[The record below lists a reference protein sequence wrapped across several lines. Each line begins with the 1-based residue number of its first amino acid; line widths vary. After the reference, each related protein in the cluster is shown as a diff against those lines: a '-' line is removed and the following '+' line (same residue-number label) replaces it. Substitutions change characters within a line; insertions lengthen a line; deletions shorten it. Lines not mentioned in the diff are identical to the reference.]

1 LLTISTSLRMQFKAA
16 ARTKLVAPLL
26 SCASNARTTPSGFD
40 MMDECV
46 SVSRT
51 CVLHGDAL
59 LLGKSCTTALA
70 TISPTLSRFVELGQ
84 WETLS

>member
-1 LLTISTSLRMQFKAA
+1 MQFKAA

-26 SCASNARTTPSGFD
+26 SCASNARTTASGFD

-51 CVLHGDAL
+51 CVLHGDAF
-59 LLGKSCTTALA
+59 LGEKLHESLPLRLNEMDFSHKKDVQLQQVHKG
-70 TISPTLSRFVELGQ
+70 I
-84 WETLS
+84 

>member
-1 LLTISTSLRMQFKAA
+1 MQFKAA

-26 SCASNARTTPSGFD
+26 SCASNARTTASGFD

-51 CVLHGDAL
+51 CVFLGEKLHESLPLRLNEMDFSHKKDVQLQQVHKG
-59 LLGKSCTTALA
+59 
-70 TISPTLSRFVELGQ
+70 I
-84 WETLS
+84 